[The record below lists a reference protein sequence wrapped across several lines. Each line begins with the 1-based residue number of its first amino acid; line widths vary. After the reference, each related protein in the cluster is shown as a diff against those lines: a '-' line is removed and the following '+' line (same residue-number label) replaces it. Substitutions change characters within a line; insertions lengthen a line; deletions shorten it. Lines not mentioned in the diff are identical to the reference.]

1 MFLTQK
7 GKKCYIF
14 APNNSQQTRKQ
25 ISAVADEPARRAVS
39 RASSDV
45 KATIGIHAFRISLPV
60 QSSSCDMNCTV
71 YHKKEP
77 QHFSYNSSKNCQILI
92 IFGR

>member
-1 MFLTQK
+1 MLTFCYNEKTLKKILTQK

-14 APNNSQQTRKQ
+14 APNNNQQTRRQ

-39 RASSDV
+39 RTSSDV

-60 QSSSCDMNCTV
+60 QFSSCDMNYIIGFNSTNDSLV
-71 YHKKEP
+71 YR
-77 QHFSYNSSKNCQILI
+77 S
-92 IFGR
+92 